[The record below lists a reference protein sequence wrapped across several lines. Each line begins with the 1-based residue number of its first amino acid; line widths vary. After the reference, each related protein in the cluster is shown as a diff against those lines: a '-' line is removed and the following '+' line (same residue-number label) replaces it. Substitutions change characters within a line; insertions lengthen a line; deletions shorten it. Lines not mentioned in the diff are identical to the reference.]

1 MNSELRESIHAGA
14 RQIIPRHRHPRR
26 LLSGIARGGFRVR
39 RGKCAP
45 VRRSW
50 EKHSYTRN
58 FIESINQIENAAHFA
73 GCRAHGVFGKP
84 NGFVFEFL
92 SRERVARIAF
102 RLIDSCVDCTAV
114 VGLHRD
120 FSDPAFGVC
129 AIHLRIELHADAMA
143 EIGDTLIVVMLVEFA

>member
-1 MNSELRESIHAGA
+1 MNGELRQWIHAGA
-14 RQIIPRHRHPRR
+14 PQIMPRHRRPTR
-26 LLSGIARGGFRVR
+26 LLSVIAQDGFRVR

-58 FIESINQIENAAHFA
+58 FIESINQIENAAHFV
-73 GCRAHGVFGKP
+73 GCRARGVVGKP
-84 NGFVFEFL
+84 NCFVFEFL

-114 VGLHRD
+114 VRLDRD

-129 AIHLRIELHADAMA
+129 PIHLRIELHADAMA
-143 EIGDTLIVVMLVEFA
+143 EIGDTLIFVMLVEFA